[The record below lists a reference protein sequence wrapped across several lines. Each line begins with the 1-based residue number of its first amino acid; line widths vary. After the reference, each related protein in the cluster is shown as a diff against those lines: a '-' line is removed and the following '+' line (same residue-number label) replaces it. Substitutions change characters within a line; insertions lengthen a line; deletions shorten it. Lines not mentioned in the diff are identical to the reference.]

1 MRRQSIVRL
10 VVMWSAVFI
19 YSGIARGASI
29 PEIKVGA
36 VINLTGPAS
45 TWGQFHAKGHK
56 DYFRYVNEVKGGVA
70 GRKIEMILVDHAY
83 KVPEGIAAVK
93 RFTTRDRVDM
103 IATWDAGTGLSVKPI
118 IKRAKTPT
126 INYSVPWEALEP
138 PIDYFYFPFGSY
150 RLDCYAIL
158 EYIRTIH
165 KGPEKPKVGLLT
177 YNNPYGRTIH
187 KPSREYAAAHG
198 IAIVGIEE
206 FPPKTVDLT
215 TQILRLK
222 ESGAEYVFLQI
233 LPASIITAFK
243 AADRIGWDPPFF
255 ATWTS
260 GDPDFFRLGKGLIR
274 DRLTMQFAGCLPVDG
289 TPGTELLETLRQE
302 YQTVTRFDVSYWEG
316 VVVGSIMERA
326 FQRAYERSAKIDG
339 ETINQAMESF
349 RNEDFGG
356 LMPNVTYTQTNHEAS
371 FRGRIVQVNED
382 ATYTPLTTF
391 FTPGKEKIQI
401 VRQPVPVP
409 E

>member
-1 MRRQSIVRL
+1 MHRLAVVRL
-10 VVMWSAVFI
+10 VAMISTVFVFSGTAGEVSA
-19 YSGIARGASI
+19 R
-29 PEIKVGA
+29 EIKVGA

-56 DYFRYVNEVKGGVA
+56 DYFRYVNEVRGGVA

-126 INYSVPWEALEP
+126 INYSVPWEALKA

-150 RLDCYAIL
+150 RLDCHAIL

-165 KGPEKPKVGLLT
+165 KGAGKPKVGLLT

-187 KPSREYAAAHG
+187 KPSKAYAAEHG
-198 IAIVGIEE
+198 ITIVGIEE

-215 TQILRLK
+215 TQMLRLK
-222 ESGAEYVFLQI
+222 EREAEYVFLQI
-233 LPASIITAFK
+233 LPASIIAAFK
-243 AADRIGWDPPFF
+243 AADRIGWDPAFF

-289 TPGTELLETLRQE
+289 TPGTELLETLRRK

-316 VVVGSIMERA
+316 VVIGSIMERA
-326 FQRAYERSAKIDG
+326 FQRAYERSAKING

-382 ATYTPLTTF
+382 ATYTPLTAF
-391 FTPGKEKIQI
+391 FTPGKEKIKI
-401 VRQPVPVP
+401 VR
-409 E
+409 

>member
-19 YSGIARGASI
+19 YSGTARGASI

-165 KGPEKPKVGLLT
+165 KGPEMPKVGLLT

-187 KPSREYAAAHG
+187 KPSREYAAVHG

>member
-1 MRRQSIVRL
+1 MRRLTVVRL
-10 VVMWSAVFI
+10 VVFLSTVLIF
-19 YSGIARGASI
+19 SGTAGRASDR
-29 PEIKVGA
+29 EIKVGA

-70 GRKIEMILVDHAY
+70 GRQIKMILVDHAY

-93 RFTTRDRVDM
+93 RFITRDRVDM

-118 IKRAKTPT
+118 IKQAKTPT
-126 INYSVPWEALEP
+126 INYSVPWEALKP

-165 KGPEKPKVGLLT
+165 KGPGMPKVGLLT
-177 YNNPYGRTIH
+177 YNNAYGRTIH
-187 KPSREYAAAHG
+187 KPSQEYAASHG
-198 IAIVGIEE
+198 ITIVGIEE

-215 TQILRLK
+215 TQMLRLRERK
-222 ESGAEYVFLQI
+222 AEYVFLQI

-274 DRLTMQFAGCLPVDG
+274 NRLTMQFAGCLPVDG
-289 TPGTELLETLRQE
+289 TPGTELLKTLVKE
-302 YQTVTRFDVSYWEG
+302 YKTVTRFDVSYWEG
-316 VVVGSIMERA
+316 VVIGSIMERA
-326 FQRAYERSAKIDG
+326 FERALERSSKING

-391 FTPGKEKIQI
+391 FTPGEEKINI
-401 VRQPVPVP
+401 VR
-409 E
+409 